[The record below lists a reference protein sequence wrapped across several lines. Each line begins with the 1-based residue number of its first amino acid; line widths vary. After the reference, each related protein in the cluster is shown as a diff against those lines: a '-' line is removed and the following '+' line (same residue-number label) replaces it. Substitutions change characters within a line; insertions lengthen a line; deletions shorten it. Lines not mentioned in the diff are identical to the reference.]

1 MLKWQWKWKWK
12 CPSTTHPCQH
22 LPESETTFLAL
33 TLVTVLLQNLFKDMK
48 RKLPTFQTIWCS
60 SISQPCHRL
69 LILMVLQNTINQPT
83 LSSSLHYW
91 MLNLMFLGGSWKHNK
106 RYLTIWQY
114 KKYVKLKWKTRM
126 FEQFWAMIFNMA
138 ILDFLLR
145 LANKCKFWKIRT
157 NSGQFRQSWLIL
169 ILLVLEFFWLIFGV
183 DGFGNW
189 RICPKPVPWH
199 PDIFILVLAASNT
212 I

>member
-1 MLKWQWKWKWK
+1 M
-12 CPSTTHPCQH
+12 
-22 LPESETTFLAL
+22 
-33 TLVTVLLQNLFKDMK
+33 LLQNLFKDMK

-69 LILMVLQNTINQPT
+69 LILMVLQNIINQPT
-83 LSSSLHYW
+83 LSPSLHYW
-91 MLNLMFLGGSWKHNK
+91 MLNLYGNTTKDISQPDNTKNMLNWSEKLECLSNFEPW
-106 RYLTIWQY
+106 YLTW
-114 KKYVKLKWKTRM
+114 L
-126 FEQFWAMIFNMA
+126 FWIFW
-138 ILDFLLR
+138 LR

-199 PDIFILVLAASNT
+199 PDIFILAASNT